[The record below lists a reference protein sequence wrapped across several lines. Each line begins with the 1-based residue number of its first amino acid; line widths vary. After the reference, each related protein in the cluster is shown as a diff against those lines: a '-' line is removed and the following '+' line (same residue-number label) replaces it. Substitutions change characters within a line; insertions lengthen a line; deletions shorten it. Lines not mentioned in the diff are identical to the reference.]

1 MSPFK
6 SFALT
11 AARALCGVFALSS
24 LFILTNTMAAQAQ
37 TGPQARP
44 VARLV
49 SVSTQPGGGSSAR
62 RAMPGAVAVRASA
75 PAVSLPATAA
85 SAAPSLEQRVFA
97 LINQRRRAQGLSP
110 LAWDEEL
117 SRAARMHSQNMA
129 TQGFFDHTGRDGSG
143 PADRARSQGARAW
156 QAFGEN
162 IAYNLGYEDPAAFA
176 VERWMVSQKHRDNI
190 LSASYTHSGLGV
202 VRGADGR
209 VFFTQV
215 FVGR

>member
-1 MSPFK
+1 MSLFRP
-6 SFALT
+6 FALT
-11 AARALCGVFALSS
+11 AARAMCGVFALSS
-24 LFILTNTMAAQAQ
+24 LFILASTTAAQ

-49 SVSTQPGGGSSAR
+49 SVSTQPSGGSAR
-62 RAMPGAVAVRASA
+62 RAMPAAAAVRASA
-75 PAVSLPATAA
+75 PVVSLPATSAT
-85 SAAPSLEQRVFA
+85 AAPSLEQRVFA

-129 TQGFFDHTGRDGSG
+129 TQGFFDHMGRDGRG
-143 PADRARSQGARAW
+143 PADRARSQGARGW

-190 LSASYTHSGLGV
+190 LSANYTHSGLGV